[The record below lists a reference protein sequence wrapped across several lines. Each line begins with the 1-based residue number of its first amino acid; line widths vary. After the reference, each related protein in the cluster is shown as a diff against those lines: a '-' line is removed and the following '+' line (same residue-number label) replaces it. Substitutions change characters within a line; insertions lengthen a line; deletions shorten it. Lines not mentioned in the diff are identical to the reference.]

1 MKRKLFTAGDA
12 LDTADKA
19 ADGADILD
27 DIVNDGTG
35 IPAIP
40 TYAGENKWLAQGTDL
55 VNCATAAAGIIA
67 EPENPLAWVDGGLAA
82 IHMVGD
88 VYSDV
93 KQYLP
98 KSVTNDV
105 SKVGHFFGGLFHDV
119 FGSSETSELENALGS
134 EELANMQSELEN
146 SPLEASEY
154 LENLAPKLRKCLERS
169 YGIWI
174 RRSFI
179 HSRY

>member
-1 MKRKLFTAGDA
+1 MADIAQMCGLDARHEPWLGDRHLKLNKDHARKGIKAHEEAEKKKEAEKKQQRERKLFTPGDA
-12 LDTADKA
+12 LDDADHA
-19 ADGADILD
+19 ADAAEVLD

-82 IHMVGD
+82 VHMVGD

-93 KQYLP
+93 K
-98 KSVTNDV
+98 
-105 SKVGHFFGGLFHDV
+105 
-119 FGSSETSELENALGS
+119 
-134 EELANMQSELEN
+134 
-146 SPLEASEY
+146 
-154 LENLAPKLRKCLERS
+154 
-169 YGIWI
+169 
-174 RRSFI
+174 
-179 HSRY
+179 